1 MKMRLNSFTLVVLVM
16 LGIFLILY
24 WVFVIPEFRD
34 LAGQQQQ
41 LEQLLGST
49 SAITKQSSSSAQ
61 DARKRALAELKTEAE
76 GLLPLTDQQYDL
88 SVQLEAA
95 AKGAGLAISAL
106 TVNAPDLGIPLTTAG
121 AAAAANTS
129 NVPRVGFT
137 MGVSGTYSQVR
148 HWVTNLV
155 SFDRFVQLDQ
165 VAVTSKAT
173 NDDPDQV
180 IAQVTG
186 FAYYLPASTTTP

>member
-1 MKMRLNSFTLVVLVM
+1 MKFRLNSFTLVVLVM
-16 LGIFLILY
+16 MGVFLILY

-49 SAITKQSSSSAQ
+49 NTITKQSSTSAQ
-61 DARKRALAELKTEAE
+61 EARKKTLAELTTQVQS
-76 GLLPLTDQQYDL
+76 LLPLTDAQYDL

-95 AKGAGLAISAL
+95 AKSTGLAITAL

-121 AAAAANTS
+121 AAAAANTT
-129 NVPRVGFT
+129 NVPRVTFT
-137 MGVSGTYSQVR
+137 MGVSGNYGQVR
-148 HWVTNLV
+148 HWITNLV

-173 NDDPDQV
+173 NDNPDQV

-186 FAYYLPASTTTP
+186 FAYYLPSSSPTP